1 MSIVTV
7 YQTFRPNLGPSSVV
21 DQGTWHGDYY
31 TQIGGGR
38 GQREKTVGRNTG
50 GCVVCVQNMQGLGLN
65 NWDG

>member
-31 TQIGGGR
+31 TQIGGG
-38 GQREKTVGRNTG
+38 GDG
-50 GCVVCVQNMQGLGLN
+50 GKKPWAGIQVVVCVCVQNMQGLGLN